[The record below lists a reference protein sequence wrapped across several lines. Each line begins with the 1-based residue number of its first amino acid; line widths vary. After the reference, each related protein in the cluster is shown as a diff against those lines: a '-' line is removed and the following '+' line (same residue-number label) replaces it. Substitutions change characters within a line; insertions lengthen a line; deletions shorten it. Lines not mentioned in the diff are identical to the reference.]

1 MQPNTKYYLGFSHF
15 LGIGPMRFKALM
27 QYFGDIKK
35 AYEADES
42 SISYIIGPYYSNSF
56 VQFRNKFNAEEKIE
70 ELRKKQITIITQ
82 ADERFPQSLKTI
94 ADSPICLY
102 VKGDVNNFSFTKD
115 FFIGIVGTRRPT
127 SYGEQITKK
136 FTYELAN
143 AGFVIVS
150 GMALGIDTTAQE
162 TALDAK
168 ERTIAVLG
176 CGVDIIYPPSNRRLY
191 ERIIKNRGLII
202 SEFPPGRTVVK
213 GMFISR
219 NRLVSGLS
227 RGVVVIEGVS
237 DSGALI
243 TARYAAEQGREVF
256 APPGPLTS
264 NMSAA
269 PNLLLKQGAKFATS
283 VEDILEEFNLKII
296 PKKLDSTRLNL
307 TQDEK
312 LIFNLLLNEP
322 HSADEMVEKIKLS
335 INEIF
340 NLLSGL
346 EIRRIVERNSE
357 GKYQI
362 NNLN

>member
-1 MQPNTKYYLGFSHF
+1 
-15 LGIGPMRFKALM
+15 MRFKALM
-27 QYFGDIKK
+27 QYFGEVRK
-35 AYEADES
+35 AYEANEAQ
-42 SISYIIGPYYSNSF
+42 IRYIIGPHYSNGF
-56 VQFRNKFNAEEKIE
+56 VQFRNNFNADEKID
-70 ELRKKQITIITQ
+70 ELNKKQITIVTQ
-82 ADERFPQSLKTI
+82 EDNGFPQSLKTI
-94 ADSPICLY
+94 SDTPICLY
-102 VKGDVNNFSFTKD
+102 VKGDVNNFSFIKD
-115 FFIGIVGTRRPT
+115 FFIGIVGTRKPT
-127 SYGEQITKK
+127 TYGEQITKK

-150 GMALGIDTTAQE
+150 GMALGIDTIAQE
-162 TALDAK
+162 TALEARG
-168 ERTIAVLG
+168 RTIAVLG
-176 CGVDIIYPPSNRRLY
+176 CGVDIIYPPSNRGLY

-227 RGVVVIEGVS
+227 RGIVVIEGAS

-269 PNLLLKQGAKFATS
+269 PNLLLKQGAKFVTS
-283 VEDILEEFNLKII
+283 VEDILEEFNLKIV
-296 PKKLDSTRLNL
+296 PKKQDAARLNL
-307 TQDEK
+307 NPEEQK
-312 LIFNLLLNEP
+312 LFNLLVNEP
-322 HSADEMVEKIKLS
+322 YSADEMIEKVKLS

-346 EIRRIVERNSE
+346 EIRGIVERNSE

-362 NNLN
+362 K